1 MGSPFQTVVK
11 KGRLVKHLPKMAK
24 KNADKS
30 YGWYKAQDF
39 GDYIERVVGE
49 YGQELEKKKFE
60 DKDETNYLDS
70 LQFCA
75 DLVWNGTTRVVIK
88 LFKQV
93 DAHPWPVTA
102 LANTDVLD
110 TVLLSLHPAAQVKT
124 SEVSEQTKEGLKEL
138 HSFSDLIHL
147 EKLSKEDMEHPLGNL
162 PNSYACQLALM
173 AWFVTLASKM
183 TGKEIP
189 GVGKAPGGKIKK
201 DVKEVEEHLNNFVAI
216 AEAMHKANK
225 WSFLAQYSILKEM
238 CADLCAMAADVI

>member
-60 DKDETNYLDS
+60 DKDETDYLDG
-70 LQFCA
+70 LQFCG
-75 DLVWNGTTRVVIK
+75 DLVWNEYQV
-88 LFKQV
+88 KQV
-93 DAHPWPVTA
+93 DAHPRPDTA
-102 LANTDVLD
+102 LVNTDVLD

-147 EKLSKEDMEHPLGNL
+147 EKLTKEDMEHLLGNL
-162 PNSYACQLALM
+162 PSSYACQLTLM

-238 CADLCAMAADVI
+238 CADLCAMAADVV